1 MEIIWHKGS
10 VVHGN
15 ENGRKW
21 HYPTINLSDIQPV
34 ISIEAGVYAARVK
47 VAEQTLS
54 AMLYIGSRP
63 TLNLSEWVVE
73 LHILDFQ
80 GDLYGERVEF
90 AVMQRVRGERKFAS
104 VEELAAQ
111 LQRDETEVR
120 KLLG

>member
-1 MEIIWHKGS
+1 M
-10 VVHGN
+10 
-15 ENGRKW
+15 
-21 HYPTINLSDIQPV
+21 
-34 ISIEAGVYAARVK
+34 YAARVK

-104 VEELAAQ
+104 VDELAAQ